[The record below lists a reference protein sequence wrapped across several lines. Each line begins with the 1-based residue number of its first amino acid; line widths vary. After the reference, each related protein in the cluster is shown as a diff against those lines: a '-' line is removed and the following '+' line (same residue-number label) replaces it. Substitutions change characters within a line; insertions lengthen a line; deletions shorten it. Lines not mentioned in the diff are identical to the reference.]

1 MGFTCFHLL
10 EGCFLNDLMR
20 LSRFRQANFLCK
32 VGEEVKVGI
41 LISLHGLG
49 RKCGVAAEWGR
60 RGHLVMAVW
69 IFHDF
74 WSCKQPDDVVEWSH
88 PDYFGS
94 EYTEINMSMLIH
106 VYYVST
112 FRLYHLANSYT
123 NMNQ

>member
-1 MGFTCFHLL
+1 M
-10 EGCFLNDLMR
+10 NDLMR

-69 IFHDF
+69 V
-74 WSCKQPDDVVEWSH
+74 QWSH

-112 FRLYHLANSYT
+112 FRL
-123 NMNQ
+123 